1 MPSIPDFIDL
11 LANCKTDPLCV
22 ENLYSG
28 NSLKSDVRRHN
39 LLLYLEKMKAL
50 SPDVILVGEAPG
62 YKGCALTG
70 IPFTSE
76 NVLAKNE
83 FFQGEN
89 YKFIDKVRREK
100 ESSATIVWGELAKY
114 DNKPLIW
121 NIFPFHPFEKDN
133 LIEKDN
139 TKSNRPPTSDELRQ
153 GFEILEKLLK
163 LFDIK
168 KIVAV
173 GKKAESQIKN
183 NKYYYAAIR
192 HPANGGKNDFAEGLK
207 RILTSN

>member
-28 NSLKSDVRRHN
+28 NSLESDVRRHN

-50 SPDVILVGEAPG
+50 NPDVILVGEAPG

-70 IPFTSE
+70 ISFTSE

-100 ESSATIVWGELAKY
+100 EQSATIVWDELKRY
-114 DNKPLIW
+114 DKKPLLW
-121 NIFPFHPFEKDN
+121 NIFPFHPFEKGN
-133 LIEKDN
+133 L
-139 TKSNRPPTSDELRQ
+139 KSNRTPTTQELTQGLEMLDE
-153 GFEILEKLLK
+153 LLK

-173 GKKAESQIKN
+173 GRKAESQIY
-183 NKYYYAAIR
+183 KYYYKGIR
-192 HPANGGKNDFAEGLK
+192 HPANGGKKKFKKGLK

>member
-1 MPSIPDFIDL
+1 MPSITGFIDL

-28 NSLKSDVRRHN
+28 NSLESDVRRHN
-39 LLLYLEKMKAL
+39 LQLYLEKMSAL
-50 SPDVILVGEAPG
+50 NPDVILVGEAPG

-89 YKFIDKVRREK
+89 YQFINKDRREK
-100 ESSATIVWGELAKY
+100 ESSATIVWGELA
-114 DNKPLIW
+114 DCVNKPLIW
-121 NIFPFHPFEKDN
+121 NIFPFHPFEKGN
-133 LIEKDN
+133 L
-139 TKSNRPPTSDELRQ
+139 KSNRTPTIEELAQGLKIFDE
-153 GFEILEKLLK
+153 LLK

-173 GKKAESQIKN
+173 GKKSESQIKN

-207 RILTSN
+207 RILTLN

>member
-1 MPSIPDFIDL
+1 MPSIPGFIDL

-28 NSLKSDVRRHN
+28 NSLESDVRRHN
-39 LLLYLEKMKAL
+39 LQLYLEKMSAL
-50 SPDVILVGEAPG
+50 NPDVILVGEAPG

-89 YKFIDKVRREK
+89 YQFINKDRREK
-100 ESSATIVWGELAKY
+100 ESSATIVWGELA
-114 DNKPLIW
+114 DCVNKPLIW
-121 NIFPFHPFEKDN
+121 NIFPFHPFEKGN
-133 LIEKDN
+133 L
-139 TKSNRPPTSDELRQ
+139 KSNRTPTIEELAQGLKIFDE
-153 GFEILEKLLK
+153 LLK

-173 GKKAESQIKN
+173 GKKSESQIKN

-207 RILTSN
+207 RILTLN

>member
-28 NSLKSDVRRHN
+28 NSLESNVRRHN
-39 LLLYLEKMKAL
+39 LSLYLEKMKAL
-50 SPDVILVGEAPG
+50 NPDVILVGEAPG

-89 YKFIDKVRREK
+89 YQFIDKIRREK
-100 ESSATIVWGELAKY
+100 ESSATIVWGELA
-114 DNKPLIW
+114 DCVNKPLIW
-121 NIFPFHPFEKDN
+121 NIFPFHPFEKGN
-133 LIEKDN
+133 L
-139 TKSNRPPTSDELRQ
+139 KSNRPPTDKELTQGLKIFDEL
-153 GFEILEKLLK
+153 LK
-163 LFDIK
+163 YFDIK

-173 GKKAESQIKN
+173 GKKAESQIKDCTG
-183 NKYYYAAIR
+183 IR
-192 HPANGGKNDFAEGLK
+192 HPANGGKRDFAEGLK